1 MILYLD
7 TGDLLKLYVDEPE
20 SDRIAALVRDADLV
34 ATSVV
39 AYAEARAALARLRR
53 EGRLA
58 SQPARSAVRQLDA
71 DWPRL
76 LAIALGDELGRAAG
90 RLADRLGVRGFDAIH
105 LASFETLVARSDDPD
120 VRFSSADDRLVR
132 AARTLG

>member
-1 MILYLD
+1 VILYLD